1 MKVRP
6 YQNLYIHVP
15 FCNGKCAYCAF
26 YSEPEVKQEAVDA
39 WLCRLELDAK
49 QYAPQSV
56 PLNTVYLG
64 GGTPT
69 AIPPES
75 LERIFKI
82 IGTYFTL
89 AENAE
94 ISTECNPESLT
105 EEKAAVLGRCV
116 NRVSMGVQ
124 SFNPKFRSLIGR
136 RGGGAGTVE
145 RALDLLR
152 SNGIANI
159 GFDLIYAL
167 PEQTLDD
174 WVRELETSLGYMPRH
189 ISAYSL
195 IIEDGTELAARDFPP
210 EDNELS
216 FRMWQTAQEFLGA
229 HGMPRYEISNYAAEK
244 YECRHNQNVW
254 HGETYLGL
262 GPGACSF
269 DGAVRR
275 TEVPSLARWLKG
287 DAAEQDIIEERKRL
301 SEIFIMGLRT
311 VRGWK
316 KSEFSQFSV
325 LSWREMWSKIIEKQ
339 ISDGMLKESPD
350 CISPTEKGLAFWNDL
365 AEAYF

>member
-1 MKVRP
+1 MKIRP

-195 IIEDGTELAARDFPP
+195 IIEDGTELADGEVIAVAEPSKDRTYVVSVVIPKDKY
-210 EDNELS
+210 D
-216 FRMWQTAQEFLGA
+216 
-229 HGMPRYEISNYAAEK
+229 EIRAIK
-244 YECRHNQNVW
+244 VVC
-254 HGETYLGL
+254 
-262 GPGACSF
+262 
-269 DGAVRR
+269 
-275 TEVPSLARWLKG
+275 
-287 DAAEQDIIEERKRL
+287 
-301 SEIFIMGLRT
+301 
-311 VRGWK
+311 
-316 KSEFSQFSV
+316 
-325 LSWREMWSKIIEKQ
+325 
-339 ISDGMLKESPD
+339 
-350 CISPTEKGLAFWNDL
+350 
-365 AEAYF
+365 

>member
-1 MKVRP
+1 MKIRP

-105 EEKAAVLGRCV
+105 EEKPL
-116 NRVSMGVQ
+116 
-124 SFNPKFRSLIGR
+124 
-136 RGGGAGTVE
+136 
-145 RALDLLR
+145 
-152 SNGIANI
+152 
-159 GFDLIYAL
+159 
-167 PEQTLDD
+167 
-174 WVRELETSLGYMPRH
+174 
-189 ISAYSL
+189 
-195 IIEDGTELAARDFPP
+195 
-210 EDNELS
+210 
-216 FRMWQTAQEFLGA
+216 
-229 HGMPRYEISNYAAEK
+229 
-244 YECRHNQNVW
+244 
-254 HGETYLGL
+254 
-262 GPGACSF
+262 CS
-269 DGAVRR
+269 DVA
-275 TEVPSLARWLKG
+275 
-287 DAAEQDIIEERKRL
+287 
-301 SEIFIMGLRT
+301 
-311 VRGWK
+311 
-316 KSEFSQFSV
+316 
-325 LSWREMWSKIIEKQ
+325 
-339 ISDGMLKESPD
+339 
-350 CISPTEKGLAFWNDL
+350 
-365 AEAYF
+365 

>member
-1 MKVRP
+1 M
-6 YQNLYIHVP
+6 
-15 FCNGKCAYCAF
+15 
-26 YSEPEVKQEAVDA
+26 
-39 WLCRLELDAK
+39 
-49 QYAPQSV
+49 
-56 PLNTVYLG
+56 
-64 GGTPT
+64 
-69 AIPPES
+69 
-75 LERIFKI
+75 
-82 IGTYFTL
+82 
-89 AENAE
+89 
-94 ISTECNPESLT
+94 
-105 EEKAAVLGRCV
+105 
-116 NRVSMGVQ
+116 
-124 SFNPKFRSLIGR
+124 
-136 RGGGAGTVE
+136 E

-216 FRMWQTAQEFLGA
+216 FRMWQTAQDFLGA

-275 TEVPSLARWLKG
+275 TEVPLLARWLKG

>member
-26 YSEPEVKQEAVDA
+26 YSEPEVKQEAVEA

-49 QYAPQSV
+49 QYAPQCV
-56 PLNTVYLG
+56 PLNTVYFG

-75 LERIFKI
+75 LERLFGIV
-82 IGTYFTL
+82 GTHFAL

-105 EEKAAVLGRCV
+105 AEKAAVLGHYV

-124 SFNPKFRSLIGR
+124 SFDPKFRSLIGR
-136 RGGGAGTVE
+136 RGGGGETVAHTVE
-145 RALDLLR
+145 LLR
-152 SNGIANI
+152 SNGIANL

-167 PEQTLDD
+167 PEQTPRD
-174 WVRELETSLGYMPRH
+174 WVRELETALGYAPCH

-195 IIEDGTELAARDFPP
+195 IVEDGTELAARGVPP

-216 FRMWQTAQEFLGA
+216 FAMWQIAQDILSA
-229 HGMPRYEISNYAAEK
+229 HGMPRYEISNYAAKK
-244 YECRHNQNVW
+244 YECRHNWNVW

-269 DGAVRR
+269 DGLVRR

-287 DAAEQDIIEERKRL
+287 DAAEPDIIEERKRL
-301 SEIFIMGLRT
+301 SEIFVMGLRT

-325 LSWREMWSKIIEKQ
+325 LSWREIWSKIIEEQ
-339 ISDGMLKESPD
+339 ISGGMLEEGPG